1 MEEGIVFLFFRRF
14 PILFHCFLTQI
25 VYNTAMI
32 LDIIVILIFIIFAV
46 RGKSR
51 GLGESL
57 IRLAAMVA
65 GIALATAFTRPLS
78 ALIRKT
84 SLQASMQ
91 QGLENIFQGSTVN
104 LLDFIPKALEDT
116 LQNFGVSDLPFE
128 VSHFTTTAV
137 LVLSF
142 LLITTGVSLISLFL
156 RRRLHIARKKGT
168 VIGSTDSFAGFAVGV
183 LKGTLFVFLFL
194 AFMFPLAGIFLPDRI
209 QAINEQLNSSYIAG
223 PLYDINPLLLLLK
236 KFSL

>member
-1 MEEGIVFLFFRRF
+1 
-14 PILFHCFLTQI
+14 
-25 VYNTAMI
+25 MI
-32 LDIIVILIFIIFAV
+32 LDIIVILIFIVFAV

-84 SLQASMQ
+84 PLQASMQ
-91 QGLENIFQGSTVN
+91 RGLENIFQGSTVN

-142 LLITTGVSLISLFL
+142 LLITTGVSLISQ
-156 RRRLHIARKKGT
+156 
-168 VIGSTDSFAGFAVGV
+168 IGRAHV
-183 LKGTLFVFLFL
+183 
-194 AFMFPLAGIFLPDRI
+194 
-209 QAINEQLNSSYIAG
+209 
-223 PLYDINPLLLLLK
+223 
-236 KFSL
+236 

>member
-1 MEEGIVFLFFRRF
+1 
-14 PILFHCFLTQI
+14 
-25 VYNTAMI
+25 MI
-32 LDIIVILIFIIFAV
+32 LDIIVILIFIVFAV

-91 QGLENIFQGSTVN
+91 HGLENIFQGSTVN

>member
-1 MEEGIVFLFFRRF
+1 
-14 PILFHCFLTQI
+14 
-25 VYNTAMI
+25 
-32 LDIIVILIFIIFAV
+32 
-46 RGKSR
+46 
-51 GLGESL
+51 
-57 IRLAAMVA
+57 MVA

-84 SLQASMQ
+84 PLQTSMQ

-116 LQNFGVSDLPFE
+116 LQNFGVSNLPFE

-142 LLITTGVSLISLFL
+142 LMITTGVSLISLFL